1 MILSGKEIKHQLVM
15 ERITI
20 DPPPVESAMVDGVR
34 KWSPELG
41 RINPASVDLTLG
53 NEVAVYED
61 FTNCDTADEWERLHK
76 ANRPASQGFGKGP
89 YDGRGMQCSPKGL
102 LNRDSFLD
110 TRKPA
115 KLRKWFIDPVVGW
128 VLMPG
133 VGYLMHTVER
143 IHTDHYVPV
152 LDGKSSIGRLFIQV
166 HVTAGFGDPGYDGQ
180 YTLEVTSKFPVIVYP
195 GMRFC
200 QMRFH
205 AIEGEVLNYR
215 DTGHYKGEQAKGA
228 VASRI
233 NETGF

>member
-1 MILSGKEIKHQLVM
+1 MILSGHKIRQKLKQGA
-15 ERITI
+15 ITI
-20 DPPPVESAMVDGVR
+20 DPPPIQITDENTN
-34 KWSPELG
+34 ELG

-53 NEVAVYED
+53 NEVAVYEA
-61 FTNCDTADEWERLHK
+61 FTVCSVADEWDLLREKKLT
-76 ANRPASQGFGKGP
+76 AAQGFGEGP
-89 YDGRGMQCSPKGL
+89 YDGRGLQANHMVGGI
-102 LNRDSFLD
+102 NRSNFLD

-115 KLRKWFIDPVVGW
+115 KLRKWSIDPVVGW
-128 VLMPG
+128 CLMPG

-143 IHTDHYVPV
+143 VTTDHYVPV
-152 LDGKSSIGRLFIQV
+152 LDGKSSIGRIFVQV

-205 AIEGEVLNYR
+205 CIDGEVLNYR
-215 DTGHYKGEQAKGA
+215 DTGHYQGEQAKGA